1 MARQIGRAEITDTM
15 RLKRNSHLFLEWS
28 ADGLA
33 LISPV
38 DARTMVRAGQGIVRL
53 LSTLDDWTLR
63 SDVSAFLFDQG
74 IIPERAEELLH
85 ILIRNQ
91 VLVQEGHEGTRIE
104 APWDAWGSISM
115 LYHQHSRNARY
126 VIDAEA
132 KDELVMEVTAAP
144 APDIVK
150 SYSDLKRIYLPRH
163 HRRIDAYYYDVLLNR
178 RSYRSFTAQP
188 LELQDF
194 ACLLH
199 IVFGP
204 QRFVDA
210 GSFGTLQ
217 LKTTPNAGA
226 RHEIEC
232 YVIAF
237 NVLGIPPGLY
247 HYDSLAQALEALPVN
262 ICREQISDIMYDQP
276 MAETAPMIC
285 LTTAVTE
292 RSAYKYQHGRAY
304 RLLFYN
310 VGHLGQT
317 FALTATALGMGTF
330 QTAAFRDSV
339 ADDLLGID
347 GSSEFVTYVLGCGK
361 VGEASSTLPLAD
373 FIT

>member
-1 MARQIGRAEITDTM
+1 M
-15 RLKRNSHLFLEWS
+15 RLKRNNRLFLEWS

-53 LSTLDDWTLR
+53 LSMLGDWTPR
-63 SDVSAFLFDQG
+63 NDVCAFFVDQG
-74 IIPERAEELLH
+74 MIPERAEELLH
-85 ILIRNQ
+85 VLVRHR
-91 VLVQEGHEGTRIE
+91 VLVQKEHEDTRIE
-104 APWDAWGSISM
+104 SPWDAWGPISM

-126 VIDAEA
+126 VTDPDG
-132 KDELVMEVTAAP
+132 KGELIVEVTAAP
-144 APDIVK
+144 APPIVK
-150 SYSDLKRIYLPRH
+150 SYLDVKRIYLPRQY
-163 HRRIDAYYYDVLLNR
+163 RRIDAYYYDVLLKR
-178 RSYRSFTAQP
+178 RSYRSFTQQP

-210 GSFGTLQ
+210 GPFGTLQ

-237 NVLGIPPGLY
+237 NVLGVPPGLY
-247 HYDSLAQALEALPVN
+247 HYDSLAQALEALPGS
-262 ICREQISDIMYDQP
+262 ICREEISDIMYGQP

-292 RSAYKYQHGRAY
+292 RSAYKYQDGRAY

-310 VGHLGQT
+310 IGHLGQT

-330 QTAAFRDSV
+330 QTAAFRDRA

-347 GSSEFVTYVLGCGK
+347 GNSEFVTYVLGCGN
-361 VGEASSTLPLAD
+361 VGEASPTLPLAN